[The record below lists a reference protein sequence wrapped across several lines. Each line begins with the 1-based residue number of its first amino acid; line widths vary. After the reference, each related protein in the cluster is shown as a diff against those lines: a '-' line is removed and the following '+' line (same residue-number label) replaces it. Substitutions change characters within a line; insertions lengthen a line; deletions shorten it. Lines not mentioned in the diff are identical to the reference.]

1 MSNRRAKSPDAL
13 ARLFLDVAGE
23 VPDDTSLLRMRRISG
38 VTDRR
43 NDAGDDRRNGASLK
57 VK

>member
-1 MSNRRAKSPDAL
+1 MDIRPGPHGAMSSAIPAQVKWIGQP
-13 ARLFLDVAGE
+13 
-23 VPDDTSLLRMRRISG
+23 SG

-57 VK
+57 

>member
-1 MSNRRAKSPDAL
+1 MQSWQSTLHP
-13 ARLFLDVAGE
+13 
-23 VPDDTSLLRMRRISG
+23 

-57 VK
+57 

>member
-1 MSNRRAKSPDAL
+1 MYMQCAVHTTIGGYAIASTVGSYNQWYFMP
-13 ARLFLDVAGE
+13 
-23 VPDDTSLLRMRRISG
+23 

-57 VK
+57 